1 MFFSKV
7 ISSSFQCSKVGHHCW
22 PWDHHQD
29 IRILFSLFVSITTR
43 NRELDSHPLEIAA
56 PFFWPH
62 VLPLHNFSDLPLSL
76 WSSESLIRKTS
87 CTSTMSLNS
96 PTFLLYLKLDSA
108 EVTIFPGLHSSQ
120 GCFPSHG
127 CTATGLDVGW
137 CPFRITW
144 LFWTILISPPDPSP
158 QLFISCHH
166 YIPFPLLLVSV
177 IQRPYHSGYSPSF
190 LEDFSCWFI
199 YPFIIIEAF
208 K

>member
-43 NRELDSHPLEIAA
+43 NRDLDSHPLEIAA

-120 GCFPSHG
+120 GCFPSRG
-127 CTATGLDVGW
+127 CTATGPG
-137 CPFRITW
+137 RG
-144 LFWTILISPPDPSP
+144 
-158 QLFISCHH
+158 
-166 YIPFPLLLVSV
+166 LVSLSHHMAV
-177 IQRPYHSGYSPSF
+177 LDHSHLSSWSPAPALYLMPSLYSIPITPSF
-190 LEDFSCWFI
+190 CHPKTLPLRLLPLIPWRF
-199 YPFIIIEAF
+199 
-208 K
+208 